1 MRNKLF
7 LIFIIFLQVLLILV
21 TYQLDTLQ
29 AKEVQAYR
37 YRLAT
42 LEGRYLAEKQK
53 QNHNQTRLDLALA
66 KGIIEDKDKQLQA
79 VQQGEYIGEF
89 EVTYY
94 TVGEESTGKTE
105 AHPAYGI
112 TKSGTT
118 VEDGRTIAADWDV
131 LPQGSRVWIEGVGI
145 RIVEDTGGAIKGN
158 KIDVYEPNYEVAM
171 QKGRHPAGV
180 WVLGGVEEK

>member
-29 AKEVQAYR
+29 AEEVQAYR
-37 YRLAT
+37 YRLAVV
-42 LEGRYLAEKQK
+42 EGKYLAEKQ
-53 QNHNQTRLDLALA
+53 NHDNTKLDLALA
-66 KGIIEDKDKQLQA
+66 KRIIEDKDKQLQA
-79 VQQGEYIGEF
+79 VQQGVYIGKF

-94 TVGEESTGKTE
+94 TAGEESTGKNLGDRG
-105 AHPAYGI
+105 YGI

-131 LPQGSRVWIEGVGI
+131 IPEGSRVFIEGVGI
-145 RIVEDTGGAIKGN
+145 RTVEDTGSMIQGQA
-158 KIDVYEPNYEVAM
+158 IDVYVEDVETALNN
-171 QKGRHPAGV
+171 GRHPARV
-180 WVLGGVEEK
+180 WVLGGAR

>member
-1 MRNKLF
+1 MKNKLF
-7 LIFIIFLQVLLILV
+7 LISIIFLQVLLIFT

-29 AKEVQAYR
+29 AEEVQAYR

-42 LEGRYLAEKQK
+42 VEGRYLAEKQK
-53 QNHNQTRLDLALA
+53 HDQTKLDLALA
-66 KGIIEDKDKQLQA
+66 KRIIEDKDKQLQA
-79 VQQGEYIGEF
+79 IQQGVYIGEF

-94 TVGEESTGKTE
+94 TANEESTGKTE

-131 LPQGSRVWIEGVGI
+131 LPVNTKVWIEGVGI
-145 RIVEDTGGAIKGN
+145 RTVEDTGGAIKGN
-158 KIDVYEPNYEVAM
+158 KIDVYEPDYEVAM
-171 QKGRHPAGV
+171 QKGRHPARV
-180 WVLGGVEEK
+180 WVLGGTR